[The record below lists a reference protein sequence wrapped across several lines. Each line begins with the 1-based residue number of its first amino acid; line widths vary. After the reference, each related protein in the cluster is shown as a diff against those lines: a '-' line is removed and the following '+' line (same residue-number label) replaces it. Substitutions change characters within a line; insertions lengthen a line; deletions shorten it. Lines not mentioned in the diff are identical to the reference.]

1 MRYARITINTD
12 GGARG
17 NPGPAAIGITAQD
30 NGNILFEIAEY
41 IGETTNNVAEYT
53 AVIHALDHL
62 KEHTLSADEVSFILD
77 SELIV
82 RQILGIY
89 RVKEPHLQTLV
100 AKVRQLVADLKTNGG
115 IGQITFSHV
124 KRNQNRRADQLVN
137 QSLDSH
143 Q

>member
-1 MRYARITINTD
+1 MRYAKITINTD

-30 NGNILFEIAEY
+30 NGNTLFEIAEY
-41 IGETTNNVAEYT
+41 IGETTNNVAEYS

-62 KEHTLSADEVSFILD
+62 KEHSLSADEVSFVLD

-89 RVKEPHLQTLV
+89 RVKEPRLQTLV
-100 AKVRQLVADLKTNGG
+100 AKVKQLIADLKASGNVNK
-115 IGQITFSHV
+115 ITFSHV
-124 KRNQNRRADQLVN
+124 KRSENRRADQLVN
-137 QSLDSH
+137 QSLDAH

>member
-100 AKVRQLVADLKTNGG
+100 AKVRQLVADLKNNGS